1 MCSALT
7 RAHHSI
13 IDAAEYVPREQLDAW
28 AARDPIQ
35 RYRAALEAEGLWD
48 DEQEARLTAELGAE
62 IDRAIQEA
70 DAMEDPRPADVHEGV
85 FA

>member
-1 MCSALT
+1 M
-7 RAHHSI
+7 RMKGHSI
-13 IDAAEYVPREQLDAW
+13 IDAAEYVPREQLAEW

-48 DEQEARLTAELGAE
+48 EGQEARLSAELSDE

-70 DAMEDPRPADVHEGV
+70 DAMEDPQPADVYEGV